1 MTAASTGVL
10 TQGLATH
17 PSPLSL
23 GNTHPA
29 LFGWEEKA
37 INTSLPASARGGG
50 TRRGERRAGRG
61 RGSSRAWAVPCPLEP
76 PWQQGLTPPSTRANG
91 GLRPIPER
99 PPRLGAKTVDGVS
112 TGGMAW
118 CLSLW
123 HVGTLGELGGGAG
136 SEAKGIWP
144 ARPPHP
150 PHCNPEWPAG
160 PQQPSTAHHSMKR
173 ARHTHRDPTTP
184 SARNHLVVGPGP
196 LGLSPF
202 PAPASEGLCSTTH
215 GTGTGEDRTQQSLPR
230 LADRARWHRPRVQ
243 GKSVSGAP
251 RTSHGGKGGCL
262 P

>member
-10 TQGLATH
+10 TQGLATR

-160 PQQPSTAHHSMKR
+160 PQQPSII
-173 ARHTHRDPTTP
+173 TP
-184 SARNHLVVGPGP
+184 
-196 LGLSPF
+196 
-202 PAPASEGLCSTTH
+202 
-215 GTGTGEDRTQQSLPR
+215 
-230 LADRARWHRPRVQ
+230 
-243 GKSVSGAP
+243 
-251 RTSHGGKGGCL
+251 
-262 P
+262 